1 MDVAGEART
10 QDDGGDDSD
19 DDAKEDDVV
28 VTKTGCW
35 SEMTAD
41 AVVEVVE
48 VDVRVDTV
56 FMRWQKGRMKCMRAN
71 QWSNDNTW
79 SAVNKGDQGRGP
91 KGRRPL

>member
-35 SEMTAD
+35 SEITAD

-48 VDVRVDTV
+48 VDVRVDTDV
-56 FMRWQKGRMKCMRAN
+56 EVSQLVLKIPVDTLTVQVGIVDVAP
-71 QWSNDNTW
+71 NTT
-79 SAVNKGDQGRGP
+79 NG
-91 KGRRPL
+91 